1 MPYSSEKMIELAI
14 LDDSVE
20 VSILATLLEERG
32 IRYLMEPMGSTPYGY
47 GGIFETQKGQARLK
61 VFQSD
66 AEVAQELL
74 DDFYQ
79 APAMDE
85 QEAPEKDSSE

>member
-1 MPYSSEKMIELAI
+1 MPYSREKMIELAI

-32 IRYLMEPMGSTPYGY
+32 IRYLMEPMGSTPY

-85 QEAPEKDSSE
+85 QEAPERESSE

>member
-1 MPYSSEKMIELAI
+1 MPYSSEKMVELAV

-20 VSILATLLEERG
+20 VSVLAALLEERG
-32 IRYLMEPMGSTPYGY
+32 IRYLMEPLGSTPYS
-47 GGIFETQKGQARLK
+47 GIFEMQKGQARLK

-66 AEVAQELL
+66 ADEARILL

-79 APAMDE
+79 APPMDD
-85 QEAPEKDSSE
+85 QEEPERDFAE